1 MKDVVIGIDLGTT
14 YSCVAVMG
22 ERGPVVIEN
31 RGGYKTTPSMVA
43 VTETGKRLV
52 GHLAKNQAVTNAEN
66 TVYAAKRLIGR
77 RWGTAQVAAAVKNVS
92 YKVVEGPHGDVRV
105 VLRDK
110 SLSLPEI
117 SAVLLADLRA
127 MAEDHV
133 GQPVRKAVI
142 TVPAYF
148 NDNQRQATRDA
159 GEIAGLE
166 VIRILNEPTAAALSY
181 GFGKAINKTIAVF
194 DLGGGTFDVSVL
206 ELGDGGVFRVIAT
219 AGDSFLGGEDFD
231 NRLVDV
237 LIERF
242 QLVNRLDL
250 RGDRMALQRLKTAVE
265 KAKCEL
271 SSTRETEINLPFI
284 TSRGPNEPLHLQET
298 IARAEF
304 EKITR
309 DLVER
314 TSAIC
319 VQTLADA
326 GLTSANIDEVLL
338 VGGMTRMPAI
348 QAAVTELFGR
358 EPNRTVHPD
367 EAVAVGACLQA
378 ASLTGLQRQVI
389 LLDVTPQPLGLL
401 TVGNVFEE
409 LIAANTPVPTQ
420 ATKVFTTSRDNQTA
434 VKLVVVQGGSEG
446 ELLGEFVMSG
456 LRAAPKSTVEIE
468 VVFSLN
474 ADGIMSVSAK
484 DLETGKEQ
492 SVNVTASSGL
502 SKDELNALRAGT
514 EMDLALAKTHEE
526 RAAARGEVEKLLAEV
541 EALRPRVELAVKDS
555 DFGRD
560 AALKA
565 QAVIDDAHAA
575 LLENEVLRLQGCV
588 DPLSRTLRLFR
599 GIVPR

>member
-1 MKDVVIGIDLGTT
+1 MGKIIGIDLGTT

-77 RWGTAQVAAAVKNVS
+77 RWGTPQVAAAIKNVS
-92 YKVVEGPHGDVRV
+92 YKVVEGPNGDVRV

-127 MAEDHV
+127 MAEDHL
-133 GQPVRKAVI
+133 GEPVRKAVI

-181 GFGKAINKTIAVF
+181 GYGKAINKTIAVF

-206 ELGDGGVFRVIAT
+206 ELGDGGVFRVVAT

-231 NRLVDV
+231 NRMVDV
-237 LIERF
+237 LIDRF
-242 QLVNRLDL
+242 FAANKHDL
-250 RGDRMALQRLKTAVE
+250 REDRMALQRLKTAAE

-271 SSTRETEINLPFI
+271 STTRETEINLPFI

-298 IARAEF
+298 ITRAEF
-304 EKITR
+304 EKMTR

-326 GLTSANIDEVLL
+326 ALTSANIDEVLL

-348 QAAVTELFGR
+348 QSAVTELFGR

-378 ASLTGLQRQVI
+378 ASLTGQQRQVI

-409 LIAANTPVPTQ
+409 LISANTPVPTQ

-456 LRAAPKSTVEIE
+456 LRAAPKNTVEIE

-474 ADGIMSVSAK
+474 ADGIMSVFAK

-502 SKDELNALRAGT
+502 SKEELQALRATT
-514 EMDLALAKTHEE
+514 EMDLVAAKTHEE
-526 RAAARGEVEKLLAEV
+526 RALVRSEVEKLLAEV
-541 EALRPRVELAVKDS
+541 EALRPRVEAAVQDS

-560 AALKA
+560 AAIKA
-565 QAVIDDAHAA
+565 QAVVDEAHTA
-575 LLENEVLRLQGCV
+575 LLTNEISRLQASL
-588 DPLSRTLRLFR
+588 DPLGRTLRMFR